1 MFPFVCV
8 EIEDDRRNNQ
18 IGIVSQPPPNKGLLL
33 EVVLILVLSVGS
45 GTPNKGPILEMVLKR
60 SYVGSGTENKGP
72 MLEVALKKSH
82 FENVV
87 LKRSP
92 VESGTENKGPLFE
105 VVLRS
110 RVGSGTDQ
118 KLFQ

>member
-1 MFPFVCV
+1 MFPFVCA
-8 EIEDDRRNNQ
+8 ENEDDRRNNQ

-33 EVVLILVLSVGS
+33 EVVLVLVLS
-45 GTPNKGPILEMVLKR
+45 
-60 SYVGSGTENKGP
+60 VGSGTENKGP

-118 KLFQ
+118 KLLQ